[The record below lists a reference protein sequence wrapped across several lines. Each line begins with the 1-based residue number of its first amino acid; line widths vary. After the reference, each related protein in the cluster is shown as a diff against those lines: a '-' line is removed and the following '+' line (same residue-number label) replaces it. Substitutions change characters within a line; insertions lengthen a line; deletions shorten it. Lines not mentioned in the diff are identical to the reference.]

1 MDARD
6 IKEIDSEQ
14 LELIRQMEQYL
25 SCPCQLIRPADEDG
39 DIMETYWEAR
49 RRGQQQGF
57 VPVLVRCDDLLLEG
71 MLEQSDPDSDGEE
84 FSSRAVEEYRQSLLS
99 MPVTGSTI
107 AVIPTGGQELLTPGE
122 ADEAAMDEGGEIE
135 GFTSYWDE
143 RTGRTDY
150 ILLAEIPVKEPWQAM
165 AWLPMGGWNNCPA
178 PFAMMMTARRWY
190 EEYGA
195 WPAAVSHDILEFA
208 VEQPVPRERCLELA
222 AEQGIFC
229 PERVLTCGEDASL
242 GRLAGDLMR
251 SNIWFF
257 IWD

>member
-1 MDARD
+1 MRLPWTKA
-6 IKEIDSEQ
+6 
-14 LELIRQMEQYL
+14 
-25 SCPCQLIRPADEDG
+25 
-39 DIMETYWEAR
+39 
-49 RRGQQQGF
+49 
-57 VPVLVRCDDLLLEG
+57 
-71 MLEQSDPDSDGEE
+71 
-84 FSSRAVEEYRQSLLS
+84 
-99 MPVTGSTI
+99 
-107 AVIPTGGQELLTPGE
+107 
-122 ADEAAMDEGGEIE
+122 IE

-165 AWLPMGGWNNCPA
+165 AWLPMGGWNNCPT

-229 PERVLTCGEDASL
+229 PERVLTCGEVASL

>member
-1 MDARD
+1 M
-6 IKEIDSEQ
+6 
-14 LELIRQMEQYL
+14 
-25 SCPCQLIRPADEDG
+25 
-39 DIMETYWEAR
+39 
-49 RRGQQQGF
+49 
-57 VPVLVRCDDLLLEG
+57 
-71 MLEQSDPDSDGEE
+71 
-84 FSSRAVEEYRQSLLS
+84 EEYRQSLLS

-165 AWLPMGGWNNCPA
+165 AWLPMGGWNNCPT

-195 WPAAVSHDILEFA
+195 W
-208 VEQPVPRERCLELA
+208 PRERCLELA

>member
-1 MDARD
+1 MHYGELKKCD
-6 IKEIDSEQ
+6 IANGEGVRVSLFVSGCRNHCKDCFQPETWDFCYGRPFTEETEQEIYAELDKPYVGGLSLLGGDPFEPETQRALLPMLRRIREKYPKKNIWCYTGYQ
-14 LELIRQMEQYL
+14 LE
-25 SCPCQLIRPADEDG
+25 
-39 DIMETYWEAR
+39 
-49 RRGQQQGF
+49 
-57 VPVLVRCDDLLLEG
+57 
-71 MLEQSDPDSDGEE
+71 
-84 FSSRAVEEYRQSLLS
+84 
-99 MPVTGSTI
+99 
-107 AVIPTGGQELLTPGE
+107 ELLTPGE

-165 AWLPMGGWNNCPA
+165 AWLPMGGWNNCPT

>member
-84 FSSRAVEEYRQSLLS
+84 FSPRAVEEYRQSLLS

-165 AWLPMGGWNNCPA
+165 AWLPMGGWNNCPT

-208 VEQPVPRERCLELA
+208 VAHLRGGCLSGTTGRRPDALEYL
-222 AEQGIFC
+222 
-229 PERVLTCGEDASL
+229 VLYL
-242 GRLAGDLMR
+242 GLSSHA
-251 SNIWFF
+251 
-257 IWD
+257 

>member
-25 SCPCQLIRPADEDG
+25 SCPCQLIRPADGDG

-71 MLEQSDPDSDGEE
+71 MLEQSDPASDGEE
-84 FSSRAVEEYRQSLLS
+84 FSPRAVEEYRQSLLS

-107 AVIPTGGQELLTPGE
+107 AVIPTGGLDLLTPGE

-150 ILLAEIPVKEPWQAM
+150 ILLAEIPV
-165 AWLPMGGWNNCPA
+165 
-178 PFAMMMTARRWY
+178 
-190 EEYGA
+190 
-195 WPAAVSHDILEFA
+195 
-208 VEQPVPRERCLELA
+208 
-222 AEQGIFC
+222 
-229 PERVLTCGEDASL
+229 
-242 GRLAGDLMR
+242 
-251 SNIWFF
+251 
-257 IWD
+257 

>member
-1 MDARD
+1 
-6 IKEIDSEQ
+6 
-14 LELIRQMEQYL
+14 
-25 SCPCQLIRPADEDG
+25 
-39 DIMETYWEAR
+39 
-49 RRGQQQGF
+49 
-57 VPVLVRCDDLLLEG
+57 
-71 MLEQSDPDSDGEE
+71 
-84 FSSRAVEEYRQSLLS
+84 
-99 MPVTGSTI
+99 
-107 AVIPTGGQELLTPGE
+107 
-122 ADEAAMDEGGEIE
+122 
-135 GFTSYWDE
+135 
-143 RTGRTDY
+143 
-150 ILLAEIPVKEPWQAM
+150 M
-165 AWLPMGGWNNCPA
+165 AWLPMGGWNNCPT

-251 SNIWFF
+251 SNIWYF